1 MNNKRY
7 LTFIGSSSSL
17 AEMSILLSGASE
29 EIIDV
34 ESAIEKTSS
43 NRQPNFLMGLVD
55 LRNTTES
62 ARQCYSAQ
70 IASCRLHNINCDW
83 VGLVHT
89 SDLDNDQLRPW
100 LRSECVDFWLHPFL
114 RFREHLRPFLAQ
126 NFPTH
131 SAPAAGDLHNNYADL
146 LGSSPSMHHLR
157 QLIDRFAKVN
167 SPIVI
172 IGETGSGKE
181 LIARNIHNSS
191 SRRKEKFMALNCGAI
206 SPQLMQ
212 SELFGHE
219 KGSFTGANSRKIGI
233 IEATQGGTLLLDEI
247 GDLPLE
253 AQVNFLR
260 FLQERT
266 ITRVGG
272 TEEIA
277 VDIRIIAATH
287 VNLEQA
293 VAQGKFREDLLYRL
307 NVLKIDV
314 PPLRARASDVLILA
328 ENILKN
334 LKKTNRIAAR
344 GFDAEATHGLLTH
357 SWPGNVRELTN
368 RIQRAAVMC
377 DRALIASHELGLN
390 NVQSIYA
397 AVPLDKA
404 REHAEVLAIEEALMG
419 QGYNFSRAA
428 RALGISRVTLYRLA
442 SKHASKLSPQ
452 AMREMPSAMPALSG
466 LMPLS
471 EMH

>member
-1 MNNKRY
+1 MRNNRY
-7 LTFIGSSSSL
+7 LAFLSSKTSL
-17 AEMSILLSGASE
+17 AEMSVLLKGASE

-34 ESAIEKTSS
+34 ETAIDRVNSH
-43 NRQPNFLMGLVD
+43 RQANVLMGLVD
-55 LRNTTES
+55 LRDTTES
-62 ARQCYSAQ
+62 ARHCFSAQ
-70 IASCRLHNINCDW
+70 IESCRLNHISCDW

-89 SDLDNDQLRPW
+89 NDLDNDQLRRW
-100 LRSECVDFWLHPFL
+100 LRSECVDFWLHPFPRL
-114 RFREHLRPFLAQ
+114 LEHLRPFLAQ
-126 NFPTH
+126 NIPAH
-131 SAPAAGDLHNNYADL
+131 SAAGAGDLRNNYADL
-146 LGSSPSMHHLR
+146 IGSSPSMHHMR
-157 QLIDRFAKVN
+157 QLIDRFARVN

-191 SRRKEKFMALNCGAI
+191 SRCKEKFMALNCGAI
-206 SPQLMQ
+206 SPQLVQ

-293 VAQGKFREDLLYRL
+293 VAHGKFREDLLYRL

-334 LKKTNRIAAR
+334 LKKTNRITAR
-344 GFDAEATHGLLTH
+344 GFDSEATHGLLTH

-390 NVQSIYA
+390 DVQSVYT

-404 REHAEVLAIEEALMG
+404 REQAEVLAIEGALMG

-442 SKHASKLSPQ
+442 SKHASMLSPQ
-452 AMREMPSAMPALSG
+452 AMREMPSAMPPLSG
-466 LMPLS
+466 HMPLS

>member
-1 MNNKRY
+1 MKNNRY
-7 LTFIGSSSSL
+7 LAFLGSKSSL
-17 AEMSILLSGASE
+17 AEISVLLQGASE

-34 ESAIEKTSS
+34 ETAIDKVNSH
-43 NRQPNFLMGLVD
+43 RQPNVLMGLVD
-55 LRNTTES
+55 LRDTTES
-62 ARQCYSAQ
+62 ARRCFSAQ
-70 IASCRLHNINCDW
+70 IESCRLHHVSCDW

-89 SDLDNDQLRPW
+89 NDLDNDQLRRW
-100 LRSECVDFWLHPFL
+100 LRSECVDFWLHPFSRRL
-114 RFREHLRPFLAQ
+114 EYLRPFLAQ
-126 NFPTH
+126 NV
-131 SAPAAGDLHNNYADL
+131 PAHAAAGAGDLCNNYADL
-146 LGSSPSMHHLR
+146 IGSSPSMHHMR
-157 QLIDRFAKVN
+157 QLIDRFARVN

-172 IGETGSGKE
+172 VGETGSGKE
-181 LIARNIHNSS
+181 LIARNIHKSS
-191 SRRKEKFMALNCGAI
+191 SRCKEKFMALNCGAI
-206 SPQLMQ
+206 SPQLVQ

-293 VAQGKFREDLLYRL
+293 VAHGKFREDLLYRL

-328 ENILKN
+328 EHILKN
-334 LKKTNRIAAR
+334 LKKTNRITAR
-344 GFDAEATHGLLTH
+344 GFDSEATHGLLGH

-390 NVQSIYA
+390 EVQSVST
-397 AVPLDKA
+397 AVSLDKA
-404 REHAEVLAIEEALMG
+404 REHAEVLAIEGALMG

-442 SKHASKLSPQ
+442 SKHASMLSPQ
-452 AMREMPSAMPALSG
+452 AMREMPSAMPPPSG
-466 LMPLS
+466 LIPHN